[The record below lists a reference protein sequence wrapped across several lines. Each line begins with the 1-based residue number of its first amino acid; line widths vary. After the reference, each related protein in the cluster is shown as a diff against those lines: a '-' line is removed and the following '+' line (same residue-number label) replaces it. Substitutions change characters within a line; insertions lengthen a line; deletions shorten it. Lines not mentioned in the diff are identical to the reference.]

1 MPSSSVSPT
10 VSGRPSFA
18 ATRRASV
25 SRPSIHAASSAETS
39 VSRRPEASRYVKRP
53 HAERRPDA
61 LAVVKQ
67 PVRVCFPKGQKPQL
81 RRYRRGADQQRRGQ
95 HGDKPPP
102 HAATG
107 CRRVRQRGKHLREP
121 GTSFGRTFPCGQHAH
136 GAVKCSVI
144 HRQSPS
150 FSRISFKRRRPRL
163 RREAAVP
170 RGTPSTAAIS
180 SSG

>member
-1 MPSSSVSPT
+1 MHPARPPDGQRLSV
-10 VSGRPSFA
+10 F
-18 ATRRASV
+18 RRHAEGQREPPFDPRRVQRGDLREPQARSV
-25 SRPSIHAASSAETS
+25 
-39 VSRRPEASRYVKRP
+39 RYVKRP

-95 HGDKPPP
+95 RGDKPPP

-107 CRRVRQRGKHLREP
+107 CRRVRQRGKHLRKP

-150 FSRISFKRRRPRL
+150 FSRISLRRRRPRL